1 LNLVYPGAMDL
12 VTEQKLERRERM
24 LAAVRE
30 LVAERGWADLTVRDL
45 AQRCRVSIPTLYN
58 QFGGK
63 DGLLAAAVEG
73 HFRQLLERIAEDG
86 GPGGWRRLVALA
98 DRCAENMTRQ
108 SAYHRSLIEAFAV
121 ARETG
126 PVQTGL
132 VTDLT
137 AAFAAE
143 LAAMR
148 EQGQLVDW
156 VDPALLAAQLTA
168 ACVSASV
175 SWARGGLSD
184 AGLRCAMTHAASL
197 LVLGVATGAAQRG
210 LEKSARTTQ
219 AELAKEGL
227 AWSKRVARRSAA
239 RAAR

>member
-1 LNLVYPGAMDL
+1 LNLVYAGGVDL

-30 LVAERGWADLTVRDL
+30 LVAERGWRELTVRDL
-45 AQRCRVSIPTLYN
+45 AHRCRVSIPTLYN

-73 HFRQLLERIAEDG
+73 HFRQLLEAVAREG
-86 GPGGWRRLVALA
+86 GPGGWRRLLALA
-98 DRCAENMTRQ
+98 SRCAENMTRQ

-126 PVQTGL
+126 PVQGQL
-132 VTDLT
+132 VADLT
-137 AAFAAE
+137 AAFGAE

-148 EQGQLVDW
+148 EQGELAAW
-156 VDPALLAAQLTA
+156 VDPALLAGQLTA

-184 AGLRCAMTHAASL
+184 AGLRLAMTHAASL
-197 LVLGVATGAAQRG
+197 LVLGVSAGAARRG
-210 LEKSARTTQ
+210 LERSARATQ
-219 AELAKEGL
+219 AELAAEGL
-227 AWSKRVARRSAA
+227 AWSKRGLRRVAA